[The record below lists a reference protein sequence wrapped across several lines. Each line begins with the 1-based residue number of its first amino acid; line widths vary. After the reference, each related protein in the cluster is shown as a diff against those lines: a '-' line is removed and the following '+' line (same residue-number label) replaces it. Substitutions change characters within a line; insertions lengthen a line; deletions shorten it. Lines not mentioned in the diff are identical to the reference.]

1 MYEVQYKKGNLVASY
16 IGKNLLIVNRL
27 TKRYFVEKKVFLAKY
42 LVDKL
47 FIDETLSCGLVL
59 DEYVNKIFR
68 YLESDIRICGDE
80 YIIYFEITDKCN
92 LRCIHCY
99 NNSNAQMRMTNKEI
113 PVEML
118 EEVIKRNRDKKNLK
132 VILSGGEPIL
142 HSQFEKIVEMLD
154 RYEVK
159 TTVYTNGIDSTRFV
173 NVFLKYGVNVMI
185 SLDGANGK
193 DHDYI
198 RGKGSFER
206 TCLNIKRLCDEI
218 DLDKVTF
225 SFTINRYNFT
235 TIEEMLLLC
244 REFRVKRVYFNPVAS
259 LGRNREDFLGLNYEE
274 LVYMW
279 NVLYDLEK
287 KYSDIRIICDTYWK
301 ARYIEKN
308 LSLPFD
314 CSICKKIRVSV
325 NGDVYPCTFFDDEN
339 ILKQNINNDNIL
351 FVGSQYEKVK
361 ENLNKRLLLC
371 DECVFM
377 PLCNGGCPAAGYRD
391 ANWGISEVECLAK
404 RKFFYEC
411 IEKLI

>member
-1 MYEVQYKKGNLVASY
+1 
-16 IGKNLLIVNRL
+16 
-27 TKRYFVEKKVFLAKY
+27 
-42 LVDKL
+42 
-47 FIDETLSCGLVL
+47 
-59 DEYVNKIFR
+59 
-68 YLESDIRICGDE
+68 LESDIRICGDE

-287 KYSDIRIICDTYWK
+287 KYSDIRIICDTYW
-301 ARYIEKN
+301 
-308 LSLPFD
+308 
-314 CSICKKIRVSV
+314 
-325 NGDVYPCTFFDDEN
+325 NGFT
-339 ILKQNINNDNIL
+339 ILT
-351 FVGSQYEKVK
+351 
-361 ENLNKRLLLC
+361 LC
-371 DECVFM
+371 QQ
-377 PLCNGGCPAAGYRD
+377 
-391 ANWGISEVECLAK
+391 
-404 RKFFYEC
+404 KFNPSRR
-411 IEKLI
+411 